1 MIYVE
6 DLLRGL
12 GILVAAGTITDSW
25 RTNFINNVTFHVN
38 SGYGLSTSQSRIIL
52 KTAEN
57 YVSSVAS
64 ALRVKRDDVKYA
76 IDQPSYRKAPYQ
88 STNVP
93 REVRYIGMNK
103 LAFRFKRDPVVTSD
117 LKALSVRQQYV
128 DEKVMWHTEYKI
140 WMVPVTNENLDGI
153 MDVIKRHKFNPDSAV
168 IEYLTLCTNSRKVT
182 STFVLDEAE
191 ETLYINICNN
201 PLLAH
206 VVSNLLKAEAV

>member
-12 GILVAAGTITDSW
+12 GILVAAGTITESW
-25 RTNFINNVTFHVN
+25 PTNFINNVTFHVN
-38 SGYGLSTSQSRIIL
+38 AGYGLSTSQARIIL
-52 KTAEN
+52 KMAEN
-57 YVSSVAS
+57 HLSSIAS
-64 ALRVKRDDVKYA
+64 SLRVKRDDIKYA
-76 IDQPSYRKAPYQ
+76 VEHPQYRKPPYQ

-117 LKALSVRQQYV
+117 LKSLNIKQPFTE
-128 DEKVMWHTEYKI
+128 EKVIWHQEHKL
-140 WMVPVTNENLDGI
+140 WVVPVFDENLDGI
-153 MDVIKRHKFNPDSAV
+153 MDVIRRHKFKPDQGV
-168 IEYLTLCTNSRKVT
+168 LEYLTLCTNSRKVS
-182 STFVLDEAE
+182 STFALDDAE

-206 VVSNLLKAEAV
+206 VVSNLIKAEAV